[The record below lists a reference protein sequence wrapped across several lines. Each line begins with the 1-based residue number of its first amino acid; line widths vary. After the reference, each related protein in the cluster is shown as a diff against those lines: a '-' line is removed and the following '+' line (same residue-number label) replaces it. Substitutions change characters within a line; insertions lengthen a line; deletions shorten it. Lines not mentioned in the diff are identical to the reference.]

1 MSIID
6 KFKALPEAKKAPDSV
21 WNVHRILTQIE
32 ELETQRQSLLVEL
45 ETAND
50 RMMSDLKRDWT
61 DDELSTVGL
70 ISKG

>member
-21 WNVHRILTQIE
+21 WSVQRILAQIE
-32 ELETQRQSLLVEL
+32 DLDTQRQSLLAEL
-45 ETAND
+45 ETASN

-61 DDELSTVGL
+61 DDELATVGL
-70 ISKG
+70 ISKD